1 MLDEPPAQ
9 DLVIWM
15 AMITA
20 MTFCFAASLY
30 SYSSMLG
37 ELEIMKVACNFYGDG
52 GFWSYLYQLNEI
64 LIGGAA
70 PLECF
75 KDADFTVL
83 VVMVE
88 LRRRPK
94 TPLAVMRPRA
104 EVRATTRDDARARRR
119 AMRWNGMDISARSRR
134 LDARRRTRD

>member
-1 MLDEPPAQ
+1 VTRE
-9 DLVIWM
+9 
-15 AMITA
+15 
-20 MTFCFAASLY
+20 TFAPNRHFAR
-30 SYSSMLG
+30 
-37 ELEIMKVACNFYGDG
+37 V
-52 GFWSYLYQLNEI
+52 
-64 LIGGAA
+64 
-70 PLECF
+70 
-75 KDADFTVL
+75 FTVL

>member
-1 MLDEPPAQ
+1 
-9 DLVIWM
+9 
-15 AMITA
+15 MITA

-83 VVMVE
+83 VVIIILYLLVSMVI
-88 LRRRPK
+88 
-94 TPLAVMRPRA
+94 M
-104 EVRATTRDDARARRR
+104 
-119 AMRWNGMDISARSRR
+119 SARTFSHR
-134 LDARRRTRD
+134 LSSSLSLCLLL